1 MLSIPMISKYLRH
14 LTSGV
19 LILSSVFILVRIYIL
34 IQSHSELSQHE
45 ARSGGHLATILSNF
59 SSQRS
64 LERYFLVFAI
74 PSRPANVALRNSIR
88 KTWSNTTSWSGSLS
102 DVEEKHKQ
110 IKLMFIFGSD
120 HKYDPAF
127 EQELKQ
133 NDDMFVVGNLTE
145 NRISLKYKVLWAMQQ
160 SLYRYEY
167 SYFIKT
173 DDDIAVN
180 LPLLIKELISRPRE
194 HFYTGNCRM

>member
-1 MLSIPMISKYLRH
+1 MLSIPMISKYLRQ

-19 LILSSVFILVRIYIL
+19 LILSSVFILLRIYIL
-34 IQSHSELSQHE
+34 IRSQSEPQEVQNS
-45 ARSGGHLATILSNF
+45 GHLARVISNF
-59 SSQRS
+59 SSQRT
-64 LERYFLVFAI
+64 LEKYFLVFAI
-74 PSRPANVALRNSIR
+74 PSRPTNVALRNAIR

-110 IKLMFIFGSD
+110 IKLMFVFGSD

-127 EQELKQ
+127 EEELKQ
-133 NDDMFVVGNLTE
+133 NNDMFVVGNLTE

-160 SLYRYEY
+160 SLYRYQY

-180 LPLLIKELISRPRE
+180 LPLLIKDMISRPRE
-194 HFYTGNCRM
+194 HFYTGNCRA

>member
-1 MLSIPMISKYLRH
+1 MLLIPMLSKYLRH

-19 LILSSVFILVRIYIL
+19 LILGSVFILLRIYVL
-34 IQSHSELSQHE
+34 MRNHSELSQHE
-45 ARSGGHLATILSNF
+45 VRSSGLVATVISNF
-59 SSQRS
+59 SSQRIQ
-64 LERYFLVFAI
+64 EKYFLVFAI
-74 PSRPANVALRNSIR
+74 PSRPANVALRNAIR
-88 KTWSNTTSWSGSLS
+88 KTWSNTSSWSGSLS
-102 DVEEKHKQ
+102 DIEEEHKQ

-120 HKYDPAF
+120 HKYDQAF

>member
-1 MLSIPMISKYLRH
+1 MLSIPMISKYLRQ

-19 LILSSVFILVRIYIL
+19 LILSSLFILLRIYIL
-34 IQSHSELSQHE
+34 IRSQSERHE
-45 ARSGGHLATILSNF
+45 VQNSGHPTRVISNF
-59 SSQRS
+59 SSQRT
-64 LERYFLVFAI
+64 LEKYFLVFAI
-74 PSRPANVALRNSIR
+74 PSRPTNVALRNAIR
-88 KTWSNTTSWSGSLS
+88 KTWSNTTSWSDSLS

-127 EQELKQ
+127 EEELKQ
-133 NDDMFVVGNLTE
+133 NNDMFVVGNLTE

-160 SLYRYEY
+160 SLYRYEF

-194 HFYTGNCRM
+194 HFYTGNCRT